1 MLALKSFRKL
11 RTNLPQAIFD
21 QSHIKDIIFPPIN
34 STKKTKKQHV
44 IVEILFSIQL
54 LLNRNLWP
62 LRLGLEC
69 SENPIT

>member
-1 MLALKSFRKL
+1 MLAIKSFRKL

-21 QSHIKDIIFPPIN
+21 QSHINAIFFSPIN
-34 STKKTKKQHV
+34 STKKTKEQHV

-62 LRLGLEC
+62 LRFGLES
-69 SENPIT
+69 SETS